1 MKELKLIPPN
11 DPRVQSAIAPFTDEL
26 LKEEG
31 FKDRQELVD
40 CMFLVMK
47 KFGGIGLTCNQV
59 GLPFNMFVAG
69 GHEGIEKGMSFAMF
83 NPMIVSV
90 SKEKI
95 RMKEGCLTYP
105 FMFIDIERPQKC
117 VFKFEDKDG
126 NTKEAHLDGM
136 MSRICQHEY
145 DHTIGRN
152 FTENVSKLKLD
163 MAKKKAMK
171 QIKRME
177 EYRKFNKLLEQN
189 QK

>member
-1 MKELKLIPPN
+1 MKELKLLPPS

-40 CMFLVMK
+40 AMFLVMK

-69 GHEGIEKGMSFAMF
+69 GHQGIEKGMALAMF

-90 SKEKI
+90 SEEKI

-105 FMFIDIERPQKC
+105 FLFLDIERPRKC
-117 VFKFEDKDG
+117 VMKYEDSEGKLQ
-126 NTKEAHLDGM
+126 EAHLDGM

-145 DHTIGRN
+145 DHIIGRN

-163 MAKKKAMK
+163 RAKKKAFKEIERMK
-171 QIKRME
+171 R
-177 EYRKFNKLLEQN
+177 YREINIELNKN
-189 QK
+189 QA